1 MIKDFSFSIICK
13 DSTFKICQSED
24 YSKLLIIFKKI
35 TFLFIDYDLNIFWW
49 RQPLGYSDVTCSL
62 PAKNKLWHHPILM
75 VHDVIDI
82 NLNYDIILS

>member
-1 MIKDFSFSIICK
+1 M
-13 DSTFKICQSED
+13 
-24 YSKLLIIFKKI
+24 
-35 TFLFIDYDLNIFWW
+35 DYDLNIFWW